1 MVGIAA
7 KTIIYKQK
15 VIMRISYSNVLHFSV
30 EGIFSPVS
38 QRNLELLWNLELL
51 SQIILVGG
59 RADSHASNYGGT
71 KISDAAVAASCST
84 LHSAQTIIQCAYRAY
99 TCR

>member
-15 VIMRISYSNVLHFSV
+15 VIMRISYSNVL
-30 EGIFSPVS
+30 
-38 QRNLELLWNLELL
+38 RNLELL